1 MSSLS
6 EIASTEFCNHKSLS
20 NTITRVRSYLLCR
33 ELSLYLGGIIAA
45 QMVLQFDCFGVSSFT
60 TYKKQRIFLLGTIQS
75 CHAVILPPWLVF
87 SGQAIAFKQCDKL
100 RLLRSSEGQCI
111 ISLSER
117 FLTSLSIFYH
127 EVSIERPLDYFNE
140 VFINSHLYQL
150 VTIKSQNQ
158 LANLQI
164 YFTSL
169 DRIKRKYIF

>member
-75 CHAVILPPWLVF
+75 CHAVILPPMV
-87 SGQAIAFKQCDKL
+87 SVL
-100 RLLRSSEGQCI
+100 RVG
-111 ISLSER
+111 
-117 FLTSLSIFYH
+117 
-127 EVSIERPLDYFNE
+127 
-140 VFINSHLYQL
+140 
-150 VTIKSQNQ
+150 
-158 LANLQI
+158 
-164 YFTSL
+164 
-169 DRIKRKYIF
+169 